1 MMQFATQNSKP
12 SLADAMTAARTHIE
26 AALNEKATSDAA
38 FRDLLKSNPHAAL
51 RELLGN
57 DPVPS
62 LHIRVIE
69 EQPGEITL
77 VLPRAIAQDELPDEV
92 LDYAAGGNAQEC
104 WNQFKNDWLFGRFDK
119 KK

>member
-1 MMQFATQNSKP
+1 MP
-12 SLADAMTAARTHIE
+12 HMTDTMAAARAHIE
-26 AALNEKATSDAA
+26 AALIEKATSDAA
-38 FRDLLKSNPHAAL
+38 FRALLTSNPHAAI

-57 DPVPS
+57 DPIPS
-62 LHIRVIE
+62 LKITVVE
-69 EQPGEITL
+69 EQAGEVTL
-77 VLPRAIAQDELPDEV
+77 VLPRAIAQDELPDEI

>member
-1 MMQFATQNSKP
+1 MPHM
-12 SLADAMTAARTHIE
+12 ADTMVAARAHIE
-26 AALNEKATSDAA
+26 AALIEKATSDAA
-38 FRDLLKSNPHAAL
+38 FRALLTSNPHAAI

-57 DPVPS
+57 DPIPS
-62 LHIRVIE
+62 LKITVVE
-69 EQPGEITL
+69 EQAGEVTL
-77 VLPRAIAQDELPDEV
+77 VLPRTIAQDELPDEI

>member
-1 MMQFATQNSKP
+1 
-12 SLADAMTAARTHIE
+12 MTHMTDTMAAARAHIE
-26 AALNEKATSDAA
+26 AALAGKAASDAA
-38 FRDLLKSNPHAAL
+38 FRELLKGNPHAAL

-57 DPVPS
+57 DPIPS
-62 LHIRVIE
+62 LKITVVE
-69 EQPGEITL
+69 EQAGEVTL
-77 VLPRAIAQDELPDEV
+77 VLPRAIAQDELPDEI